1 MAVGE
6 CRPRSAS
13 GPEPVGT
20 VDQASPVPGRWFG
33 SGRSCGCIAG
43 ERLANP
49 LRRKAN
55 VLLAAVAL
63 ILGGATRAT
72 GQELEL
78 PQLPA
83 IEFERYELD
92 NGLQVILHR
101 DSSVPLVA
109 MNIWYR
115 VGSGDEV
122 PGRTGFAH
130 LFEHIMFMGSVNVPV
145 GMYDIWLESEGAGV
159 NGSTNPDRTNYYV
172 WLPSHALPLA
182 LWLEADRMGN
192 LLPTMNQEKLD
203 VQRDVVKNE
212 RRQSYDNAPYGLAYE
227 TLLGALYPA
236 GHPYSWSTI
245 GSMDDLSAASLED
258 VNRFFATYYAPN
270 NASIAIAGDFDP
282 DSVKA
287 IVEQYFGW
295 IPRGEVE
302 PPRPT
307 VRSFSVPRDTFMVL
321 EDRVQLPR
329 VYNAW
334 HTTRALTDDD
344 AALRALAY
352 ILAGDKSS
360 RLYES
365 LVYRRQVAQD
375 VSASQMGS
383 RLDGMFML
391 QVTPRPGET
400 PASVQLMVNEELA
413 RIQRD
418 GVTERELQRAR
429 SVLLSSALNRLTGVL
444 GKADQLN
451 YYSYYANDPG
461 YGPAD
466 AARFANL
473 TVADIRRA
481 AGVYLGAPRVT
492 LTVVPTGSTELMVTR
507 GGQ

>member
-1 MAVGE
+1 MS
-6 CRPRSAS
+6 R
-13 GPEPVGT
+13 
-20 VDQASPVPGRWFG
+20 D
-33 SGRSCGCIAG
+33 
-43 ERLANP
+43 RLAGLPRN
-49 LRRKAN
+49 AFA
-55 VLLAAVAL
+55 LLSGAVAL
-63 ILGGATRAT
+63 LFCGVAPAGAQDLA
-72 GQELEL
+72 L
-78 PQLPA
+78 PDVPA
-83 IEFERYELD
+83 IEYERYTLD

-109 MNIWYR
+109 MNIWYH

-130 LFEHIMFMGSVNVPV
+130 LFEHIMFMGSENVPV

-159 NGSTNPDRTNYYV
+159 NGTTNSDRTNYFV
-172 WLPSHALPLA
+172 WMPSHALPLA

-203 VQRDVVKNE
+203 VQRDIVKNE

-227 TLLGALYPA
+227 TILAALYPA

-258 VNRFFATYYAPN
+258 VNRFFSTYYAPN

-295 IPRGEVE
+295 IPRGDVE

-307 VRSFSVPRDTFMVL
+307 VRPFSVQRDTFMVL

-329 VYNAW
+329 LYNAW
-334 HTTRALTDDD
+334 HSTRALTDDD

-365 LVYRRQVAQD
+365 LVYTRQVAQD
-375 VSASQMGS
+375 VSVFQSGS

-391 QVTPRPGET
+391 QVTPRPDET
-400 PASVQLMVNEELA
+400 PATMQLLVDQELE
-413 RIQRD
+413 RVRSD
-418 GVTERELQRAR
+418 GVTERELQRAK
-429 SVLLSSALNRLTGVL
+429 SVLMSSSLNRLTGVL

-451 YYSYYANDPG
+451 YYGYYAGDPG
-461 YGPAD
+461 YGPTD
-466 AARFANL
+466 AARVANL
-473 TVADIRRA
+473 TAADVQRVARE
-481 AGVYLGAPRVT
+481 YLNAPRVT
-492 LTVVPTGSTELMVTR
+492 LTVVPTGRPELMVNR
-507 GGQ
+507 GVQ